1 MNEDPV
7 RGFLGRWSRLKR
19 EAAGAPPAL
28 APETPDVAPA
38 EGAPVASADVAP
50 VPDAPDA
57 EPPPLESLNFD
68 SDYRAFLGAKVDEGL
83 KRSALK
89 KLFNAPHFNEMDG
102 LDVYI
107 EDFGVF
113 EPLPRS
119 VVDQLVHARE
129 TLCPTLPEDWLKA
142 PGDIEVAQVSPAVA
156 DAQDGPDEGD
166 VPAPVPVPD
175 ALPADS
181 QEVRADDASRAL
193 PDSLHES
200 RSGSE

>member
-19 EAAGAPPAL
+19 EAAAAPDDSVVAPDAGAP
-28 APETPDVAPA
+28 
-38 EGAPVASADVAP
+38 ADLAP

-57 EPPPLESLNFD
+57 EPPPLETLTFD
-68 SDYRAFLGAKVDEGL
+68 SDYRAFFGAKVDEGL
-83 KRSALK
+83 RRSALK
-89 KLFNAPHFNEMDG
+89 KLFNTPHFNEMDG

-142 PGDIEVAQVSPAVA
+142 PGDIEVTQVSPAVA
-156 DAQDGPDEGD
+156 DADDERAED
-166 VPAPVPVPD
+166 VAEDDTLAVLPD
-175 ALPADS
+175 AGHEAPDAAAS
-181 QEVRADDASRAL
+181 QVL
-193 PDSLHES
+193 PDSLRES
-200 RSGSE
+200 RSRSE